1 MTEDLFVQFAA
12 LLSSAM
18 LIPAI
23 VFLAHWI
30 NHKAMWFWLV
40 GAASYG
46 ALFTGSSLGALRGI
60 LPELATILISNGLI
74 AVGYFL
80 CLRSLRLIKNEWRY
94 AEFDAVTVSVFLV
107 AFTLV
112 VSTNNSYQARVAVVA
127 AFIVAMSLIAIYLA
141 LCSRSKFSLIG
152 DAAVGLFGIGN
163 ALAASLRGIS
173 GLTGSPNTYLSLE
186 FWDPVFF
193 VWSIAA
199 VYCFAIGFF
208 INGTAVMSRETHD
221 SLEAQKK
228 LGEDLAEALEGQH
241 NLQKLMLHEV
251 KRPLNAISSAV
262 QVMLA
267 ENSASKEGLTSLRS
281 LIEKANTY
289 LEGIG
294 DFEEINSLLDNP
306 DLTAI
311 KVTEIADDLRN
322 KWGVSI
328 GMSHDVSE
336 TVLWADRLLM
346 DIALSNL
353 IENAQKYGTGA
364 KPVAVLISRQ
374 GDQLVFDVLDDGVG
388 IPVEEADKVFG
399 KFYKMGNASGNALK
413 GCGLGLYVVHRI
425 AQAHSGSARVISQTP
440 STLRFSLPVKAV

>member
-1 MTEDLFVQFAA
+1 MTEALFIQFAA
-12 LLSSAM
+12 LLASAM
-18 LIPAI
+18 LIPAM

-30 NHKAMWFWLV
+30 NHKAMRFWLV

-46 ALFTGSSLGALRGI
+46 ALFVGSSFGALRGV

-74 AVGYFL
+74 ALGYFL
-80 CLRSLRLIKNEWRY
+80 CLRSLRLIKNEWRH
-94 AEFDAVTVSVFLV
+94 AEFDAVTVSIFLV
-107 AFTLV
+107 AFILV
-112 VSTNNSYQARVAVVA
+112 VSTNNTYEARVAVVA
-127 AFIVAMSLIAIYLA
+127 IFIAAMSLIAICLA
-141 LCSRSKFSLIG
+141 LCSRTQFSLIG

-163 ALAASLRGIS
+163 ALTASLRAIS
-173 GLTGSPNTYLSLE
+173 ALTGSPHTYLSLE

-199 VYCFAIGFF
+199 VFCFAIGFF
-208 INGTAVMSRETHD
+208 INGTAVISRETHD
-221 SLEAQKK
+221 SLEAHKK
-228 LGEDLAEALEGQH
+228 LGDDLAEALENQR

-267 ENSASKEGLTSLRS
+267 EPSASEEGLTSLRS
-281 LIEKANTY
+281 LVQQANTY

-294 DFEEINSLLDNP
+294 DFEEINSLLDSP

-311 KVTEIADDLRN
+311 KVAELADDLRN

-328 GMSHDVSE
+328 GMSQDVSE
-336 TVLWADRLLM
+336 TVIWADTLLM

-364 KPVAVLISRQ
+364 KPVAVLLSRH
-374 GDQLVFDVLDDGVG
+374 GDQLAFDVVDDGVG

-399 KFYKMGNASGNALK
+399 KFYKIGNASGNALK

-425 AQAHSGSARVISQTP
+425 AEAHGGSAKVMSRTP
-440 STLRFSLPVKAV
+440 STLRFSIPTQAA